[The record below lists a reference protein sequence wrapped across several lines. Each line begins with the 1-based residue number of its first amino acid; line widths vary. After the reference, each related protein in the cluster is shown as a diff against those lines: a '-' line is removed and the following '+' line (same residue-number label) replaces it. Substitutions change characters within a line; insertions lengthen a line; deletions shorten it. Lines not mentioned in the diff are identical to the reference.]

1 MPVEPASLTRWQTPA
16 WLIAAAAWIG
26 LTVLAVAWELSLAP
40 LRPGGS
46 WLALKAIPLV
56 IALPGVVRAR
66 AYTLQAATLLVQL
79 YLLEG
84 LVRVFDPPPV
94 RWLAT
99 AEVALAIVF
108 FVAAVAYLHPLKAAA
123 RARAAAR

>member
-16 WLIAAAAWIG
+16 WLLAAATWIG
-26 LTVLAVAWELSLAP
+26 LTVLAAAWELSLAP

-46 WLALKAIPLV
+46 WVALKALPLV
-56 IALPGVVRAR
+56 VALPGVVRAR
-66 AYTLQAATLLVQL
+66 TYTLQAATLLVQL

-84 LVRVFDPPPV
+84 LVRVFEPAPV
-94 RWLAT
+94 RWLAA
-99 AEVALAIVF
+99 AEIALATVF
-108 FVAAVAYLHPLKAAA
+108 FIAAVAYLYPLTAAA